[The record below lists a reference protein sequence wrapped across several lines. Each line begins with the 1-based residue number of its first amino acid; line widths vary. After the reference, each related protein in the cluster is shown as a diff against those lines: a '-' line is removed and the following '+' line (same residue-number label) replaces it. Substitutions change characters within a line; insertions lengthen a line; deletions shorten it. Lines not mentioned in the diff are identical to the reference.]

1 MVGNDI
7 SRELCHHSLEIG
19 CDQVETL
26 NSELKLSQ
34 GLFDSQEQVVVTRHL
49 LDKNDVERVRISSQ
63 FVLQLA
69 DID

>member
-7 SRELCHHSLEIG
+7 SRELGHHSLEIG

-49 LDKNDVERVRISSQ
+49 LDKNDVERVGITLQ
-63 FVLQLA
+63 FVL
-69 DID
+69 